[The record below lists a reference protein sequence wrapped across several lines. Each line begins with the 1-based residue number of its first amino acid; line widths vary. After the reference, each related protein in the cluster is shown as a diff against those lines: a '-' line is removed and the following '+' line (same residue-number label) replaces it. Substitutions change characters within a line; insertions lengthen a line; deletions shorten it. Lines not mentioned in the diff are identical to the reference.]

1 MTKQARS
8 NRRRR
13 VPVRTCVIC
22 REAKPKRELTR
33 LVRVDGEGIYV
44 DPSGKRAGRG
54 AYLCS
59 AAACW
64 EKAIQTTALDRALK
78 MTLTEADRDRLRQ
91 AAAEVTGD

>member
-8 NRRRR
+8 SRRRR

-22 REAKPKRELTR
+22 REAKSKRELTR
-33 LVRVDGEGIYV
+33 LVRVDGEGVFV

-54 AYLCS
+54 AYLCN

-64 EKAIQTTALDRALK
+64 EKAIATTALDRALK
-78 MTLTEADRDRLRQ
+78 TTLTEADRDRLRQ
-91 AAAEVTGD
+91 AAAEVAGD